1 MRTVTTAAVLALGLV
16 LGACAGGPTQQEFT
30 RTDAEAV
37 RKTASDLSAAFNQRS
52 IDKVLELYADN
63 SVFMP
68 PNAPLLRG
76 RDPLKSFYTELSGK
90 WTELKMEPDD
100 VAGHGPIAY
109 QSGTYT
115 LTSTDARDRGKYLIV
130 LRNLGG
136 NWKIEHTAWN
146 SDLPKVA
153 GN

>member
-1 MRTVTTAAVLALGLV
+1 MRTVTTATVLALSLA
-16 LGACAGGPTQQEFT
+16 LSACAAGPTEEEFT
-30 RTDAEAV
+30 RNDAEAV
-37 RKTASDLSAAFNQRS
+37 RKTASELSAAFNQKS
-52 IDKVLELYADN
+52 IDKVLDLYAEN

-76 RDPLKSFYTELSGK
+76 RDPLKSFYTDLSGK
-90 WTELKMEPDD
+90 WTELEMEPND
-100 VAGHGPIAY
+100 VAGHGPLAY

-115 LTSTDARDRGKYLIV
+115 LTSADARDRGKYLIV
-130 LRNLGG
+130 LRNMGG
-136 NWKIEHTAWN
+136 SWKIEHSAWN

>member
-1 MRTVTTAAVLALGLV
+1 MRTVTTAAVLALTFA
-16 LGACAGGPTQQEFT
+16 LGACAAGTTQGEFT

-37 RKTASDLSAAFNQRS
+37 RKTAADLSAAFNQKA
-52 IDKVLELYADN
+52 IDKLVELYADS

-68 PNAPLLRG
+68 PNAPTLRG
-76 RDPLKSFYTELSGK
+76 REPLKSFYTDLSGK
-90 WTELKMEPDD
+90 WSELRMEAAD

-115 LTSTDARDRGKYLIV
+115 LTSADARDRGKYLIV
-130 LRNLGG
+130 MRNMGG
-136 NWKIEHTAWN
+136 NWRVEYTAWN
-146 SDLPKVA
+146 SDLPKPA

>member
-1 MRTVTTAAVLALGLV
+1 MRTVTTAALLALTLS
-16 LGACAGGPTQQEFT
+16 LGACAGPKPEEFT
-30 RTDAEAV
+30 RNDADAI
-37 RKTASDLSAAFNQRS
+37 RKTTSDLTTAFNAKQV
-52 IDKVLELYADN
+52 DKVLDLYADN

-76 RDPLKSFYTELSGK
+76 REPLRSFYTDLAGK
-90 WTELKMEPDD
+90 WSELHMEPQD

-115 LTSTDARDRGKYLIV
+115 LTGTQARDRGKYLIV
-130 LRNLGG
+130 MRNLAG
-136 NWKIEHTAWN
+136 NWRVEYTAWS
-146 SDLPKVA
+146 SDLPQPA

>member
-1 MRTVTTAAVLALGLV
+1 MRTVITAALLALTLSAA
-16 LGACAGGPTQQEFT
+16 ACAGPKEQEFT
-30 RTDAEAV
+30 RADAEAI
-37 RKTASDLSAAFNQRS
+37 RTTTANLTTAFNAKQL
-52 IDKVLELYADN
+52 DKVLDQYADN

-76 RDPLKSFYTELSGK
+76 RDPLKSFYTDLAAR
-90 WTELKMEPDD
+90 WTELKMEPED

-115 LTSTDARDRGKYLIV
+115 LTGTEARDRGKYLIV
-130 LRNLGG
+130 MRNMAG
-136 NWKIEHTAWN
+136 NWRVEYTAWS
-146 SDLPKVA
+146 SDLPKPA